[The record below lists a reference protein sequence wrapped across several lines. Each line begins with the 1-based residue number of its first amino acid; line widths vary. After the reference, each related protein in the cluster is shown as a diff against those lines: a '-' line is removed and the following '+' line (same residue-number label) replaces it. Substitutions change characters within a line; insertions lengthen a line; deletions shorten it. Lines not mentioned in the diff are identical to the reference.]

1 MKASII
7 IANYNSAKYIQD
19 CINSLNSQTY
29 NNIEIIFFDDNSK
42 DNSIKIIE
50 KFDNIKIIKN
60 NIQTNFGSFNQMN
73 AFKKS
78 VEESTGDILFFL
90 DSDDFFHKEK
100 IKKIIDQF
108 LNDKDKM
115 IIFDFPIILK
125 DDSKILQKKGNNI
138 FKTYW
143 GYIHPTS
150 CISIR
155 KSFINKVFDS
165 TLNDNFP
172 NIWLDLR
179 VLLYS
184 KYLHNYNTINE
195 NLTYYRQT
203 DNNVSS
209 KFKKYTKSW
218 WNRRNDAHN
227 YFFNFMKKNNLR
239 TQKNLDFYIT
249 KLVNKFI

>member
-1 MKASII
+1 
-7 IANYNSAKYIQD
+7 
-19 CINSLNSQTY
+19 
-29 NNIEIIFFDDNSK
+29 
-42 DNSIKIIE
+42 
-50 KFDNIKIIKN
+50 
-60 NIQTNFGSFNQMN
+60 MN

>member
-227 YFFNFMKKNNLR
+227 YFFNFIKKNNLR